1 MKALNF
7 EQIKNLVHGAARVEE
22 GDGLISFFRFT
33 AEQQELYKK
42 TSTDFYIKTF
52 ATSGI
57 SLEFATD
64 SENLS
69 LSVVVSKGCSRSF
82 FIHSIFVNG
91 TRIGELSGDIGN
103 NENVPF
109 ASSFK
114 LGTGVKK
121 VKILFPWSVYSRLKE
136 LCLDDGAM
144 VEKIEKPFKT
154 LMFGDSIT
162 QGYDASRPEL
172 AYAVRLADFLSAD
185 AINKGIAGEQFFG
198 KLTTLK
204 DDFTPDLITVA
215 YGTNDWRH
223 GTKER
228 FLREC
233 TAFFKNLRENY
244 PDTKIIALTP
254 LWRVDIDNEQVIGE
268 PLSFVTKFIKQTVR
282 ETENAV
288 FIDCINLIP
297 HRPKHY
303 QTDGV
308 HPIDSG
314 FENYANNH
322 CSHKHILKIL
332 GE

>member
-1 MKALNF
+1 MTTLTF
-7 EQIKNLVHGAARVEE
+7 EQIKKLVHGAAYIEE
-22 GDGLISFFRFT
+22 GDGGISFFRFT
-33 AEQQELYKK
+33 KEQQELYKVTCK
-42 TSTDFYIKTF
+42 DFYIKTF

-57 SLEFATD
+57 SLEFDTD
-64 SENLS
+64 SNNMRLAV
-69 LSVVVSKGCSRSF
+69 LVNKGSSRTYF
-82 FIHSIFVNG
+82 THSILVDGKPFD
-91 TRIGELSGDIGN
+91 ELSGDIGEQ
-103 NENVPF
+103 ENVY
-109 ASSFK
+109 FK
-114 LGTGVKK
+114 KAFSLPEGVKR
-121 VKILFPWSVYSRLKE
+121 VRIQFPWSVASSLVSLE
-136 LCLDDGAM
+136 LDDGAIA
-144 VEKIEKPFKT
+144 VPVIKKRKI

-198 KLTTLK
+198 KLPTLK

-228 FLREC
+228 LLREC
-233 TAFFKNLRENY
+233 TAFFKNLRESY

-314 FENYANNH
+314 FENYANNLCANEH
-322 CSHKHILKIL
+322 VVKLI
-332 GE
+332 GG

>member
-1 MKALNF
+1 MTTLTF
-7 EQIKNLVHGAARVEE
+7 EQIKKLVHGAAYIEE
-22 GDGLISFFRFT
+22 GDGGISFFRFT
-33 AEQQELYKK
+33 KEQPELYTVTCKDFYMK
-42 TSTDFYIKTF
+42 TS

-57 SLEFATD
+57 SLEFDTD
-64 SENLS
+64 SNNMR
-69 LSVVVSKGCSRSF
+69 LSVLVNKGSSRTYF
-82 FIHSIFVNG
+82 THSVLVDGKPFD
-91 TRIGELSGDIGN
+91 ELSGDIGEQ
-103 NENVPF
+103 ENVY
-109 ASSFK
+109 FK
-114 LGTGVKK
+114 KTFSLPEGVKR
-121 VKILFPWSVYSRLKE
+121 VRIQFPWSVASSLVSLE
-136 LCLDDGAM
+136 LDNGAM
-144 VEKIEKPFKT
+144 AVPVLKKRKI

-198 KLTTLK
+198 RLATLK
-204 DDFTPDLITVA
+204 EDFTPDLITVA

-228 FLREC
+228 FVREC
-233 TAFFKNLRENY
+233 TAFFKNLRESY

-314 FENYANNH
+314 FENYANNLCANEH
-322 CSHKHILKIL
+322 VVKLI
-332 GE
+332 GG